1 MGNIFALCGP
11 SGAGKTT
18 FLNKLVGNPPELLR
32 FLVRATV
39 REKRPK
45 EIDGIDYDF
54 YGFNSFLHKIYAG
67 DFVHVEQY
75 SHSLYGI
82 EAAKIER
89 VIDSEEDAIIV
100 SGIYGAKKLKLIYGE
115 KIIPVYM
122 FVDSQK
128 HLLSTECLDT
138 SFVTSS
144 ILVERLKSKI
154 SEGIVDI
161 SDDATDEFVQSRMY
175 LNYLEMAFVNGVIR
189 QKRSLVHILENKT
202 GQIEETVNNFMK
214 LRRQCQNINGGK

>member
-1 MGNIFALCGP
+1 MGNVFALCGP
-11 SGAGKTT
+11 SGVGKTT
-18 FLNKLVGNPPELLR
+18 FLNKLVSNPPELLR
-32 FLVRATV
+32 FITRATV

-67 DFVHVEQY
+67 DFIHVEQY
-75 SHSLYGI
+75 SQSLYGI
-82 EAAKIER
+82 EAAKIEG
-89 VIDSEEDAIIV
+89 VIQSEEDAIIMT
-100 SGIYGAKKLKLIYGE
+100 GIYGAKKLKLIYGE
-115 KIIPVYM
+115 NIIPVYM

-138 SFVTSS
+138 SFITSTML
-144 ILVERLKSKI
+144 IERLKTKI

-161 SDDATDEFVQSRMY
+161 TEDSIEPFIQNRMY

-189 QKRSLVHILENKT
+189 QKRSPVYILENKT
-202 GQIEETVNNFMK
+202 GQIEETVQSFIK
-214 LRRQCQNINGGK
+214 LRIKCQNINGGK